1 MNDNSNEIIVLKARI
16 RDLEKRL
23 NIREKVPNSPMRR
36 RFYSE
41 CIDDSKDSVSIVED
55 GNDAADDLRRQL
67 GESEQLLEEKQS
79 VVREREEESLDL
91 HKRLQETEEEAVRSG
106 EEARMLKRKTESLEL
121 HQVDS
126 LRRIDEMKF
135 ESENLSVENRRL
147 VDENQGLS
155 SANSRLKVRL
165 VNF

>member
-1 MNDNSNEIIVLKARI
+1 
-16 RDLEKRL
+16 
-23 NIREKVPNSPMRR
+23 
-36 RFYSE
+36 
-41 CIDDSKDSVSIVED
+41 
-55 GNDAADDLRRQL
+55 
-67 GESEQLLEEKQS
+67 
-79 VVREREEESLDL
+79 
-91 HKRLQETEEEAVRSG
+91 
-106 EEARMLKRKTESLEL
+106 MLKRKTESLEL

-165 VNF
+165 VNFL

>member
-23 NIREKVPNSPMRR
+23 NIREKVPNSPTRR

-41 CIDDSKDSVSIVED
+41 CVDDSKDSVSIVED

-106 EEARMLKRKTESLEL
+106 EEARDELFKNRSSRKM
-121 HQVDS
+121 DS
-126 LRRIDEMKF
+126 
-135 ESENLSVENRRL
+135 RRL
-147 VDENQGLS
+147 LSREYDFPKTFSLTVNQFSGKTYFIQLTPGC
-155 SANSRLKVRL
+155 
-165 VNF
+165 